1 MRITVLVEN
10 TPRDASIKAEHGLSF
25 FIEAG
30 GKKILLDAGQRD
42 LFLENAAFL
51 GRDLSAVDF
60 AVLSHG
66 HGDHYGRPGRL
77 QGSQSKRPHLYGED
91 GDATLLCP
99 PKFGFL
105 YFNVGMDRSFVSDPG
120 IVLLDEDRELAPG
133 IEAIAGIPRK
143 ADYLTTSSN
152 LLHEKRAYGSSAT
165 IFRTNSPLSCG
176 KAIRPAYSVPARIQG
191 LHNIMGEIAEKG
203 LLVSKNHVF
212 AGMHLYRAP
221 EHSAPRVPP
230 FSTASPTISRP
241 SHNTTY
247 YAGHCT
253 GAAAFAHLK
262 TRLGDRIQPLRCGDV
277 FEL

>member
-1 MRITVLVEN
+1 VKITVLVEN

-66 HGDHYGRPGRL
+66 HGDHSGGLAAFREINPNAPIYMART
-77 QGSQSKRPHLYGED
+77 
-91 GDATLLCP
+91 ATRRCYVR
-99 PKFGFL
+99 KFGFL
-105 YFNVGMDRSFVSDPG
+105 YFNVGMDRSFVSDSG

-133 IEAIAGIPRK
+133 IVAVVGIPRK

-152 LLHEKRAYGSSAT
+152 LFMRKGLWYKRDDFSHELALFIREGDTACVFSSCSHT
-165 IFRTNSPLSCG
+165 
-176 KAIRPAYSVPARIQG
+176 G
-191 LHNIMGEIAEKG
+191 LHNIMANIAERG
-203 LLVSKNHVF
+203 LLASKNHVF

-221 EHSAPRVPP
+221 GTQTE
-230 FSTASPTISRP
+230 SPALLDRFADDLAAFP
-241 SHNTTY
+241 STTY

-253 GAAAFAHLK
+253 GAAAFGHLK
-262 TRLGDRIQPLRCGDV
+262 TRLGDQIQPLRCGDV

>member
-1 MRITVLVEN
+1 MKITVLVEN

-66 HGDHYGRPGRL
+66 HGDHSGGLAAFREINPNAPIYMART
-77 QGSQSKRPHLYGED
+77 
-91 GDATLLCP
+91 ATRRCYVR
-99 PKFGFL
+99 KFGFL
-105 YFNVGMDRSFVSDPG
+105 YFNVGMDRSFVSDSG

-133 IEAIAGIPRK
+133 IVAVVEIPRK

-152 LLHEKRAYGSSAT
+152 LFMRKGLWYKRDDFSHELALVIREGDTACVFSSCSHT
-165 IFRTNSPLSCG
+165 
-176 KAIRPAYSVPARIQG
+176 G
-191 LHNIMGEIAEKG
+191 LHNIMANIAERG
-203 LLVSKNHVF
+203 LLASKNHVF
-212 AGMHLYRAP
+212 AGMHLYRALGTQT
-221 EHSAPRVPP
+221 E
-230 FSTASPTISRP
+230 SPALLDRFADDLAAFP
-241 SHNTTY
+241 STTY

-253 GAAAFAHLK
+253 GAAAFGHLK
-262 TRLGDRIQPLRCGDV
+262 TRLGDQIQPLRCGDV